1 LHKIKR
7 MYKSLHSFISNRESR
22 AVGMVFMALAVIFGA
37 WVTRLPEIKERL
49 NLDEGQLG
57 LALFFMPLGA
67 TILLP
72 FYSKIIQK
80 LGERKSTIIGILSF
94 LVAIVLPIAARTYI
108 ELMIGLFIVGLSMGL
123 TDVAMNA
130 VAAEVENQKKRVIM
144 STCHGFFSIGG
155 MIGAATASIFIG
167 LGASPLIHIGLW
179 SVVLALMVISVAKN
193 LLNSDQ
199 EHAEAHVF
207 RFPPKSILGL
217 ALIGFCIM
225 LSEGAIT
232 DWSTIYLKDNL
243 GAPAALSGL
252 GFAGFA
258 GLMSLGRFLG
268 DNLIQ
273 KYGNKQ
279 LVFLGCILSILGL
292 VMLQVNNY
300 GFAIAGLSVAGLG
313 FSVIVPILFSSAAKQ
328 PGVKASVGIASV
340 ASSGY
345 IGLLMGPVIIGFVA
359 DSWGLK
365 NGFLFLAFLTFLAL
379 LLSATVWKKSTIEKA

>member
-1 LHKIKR
+1 
-7 MYKSLHSFISNRESR
+7 
-22 AVGMVFMALAVIFGA
+22 MALAVIFGA

-67 TILLP
+67 TLLLP

-80 LGERKSTIIGILSF
+80 LGERRSTLLGILSF
-94 LVAIVLPIAARTYI
+94 LVAIILPIAANTYV
-108 ELMIGLFIVGLSMGL
+108 ELIIGLFLVGLSMGL

-130 VAAEVENQKKRVIM
+130 VAVEVENQKKRIIM

-155 MIGAATASIFIG
+155 MIGAATASIFIA
-167 LGASPLIHIGLW
+167 LGANAIVHIGLW
-179 SVVLALMVISVAKN
+179 SVLLAILVLLVAKD
-193 LLNSDQ
+193 LLNSDEQ
-199 EHAEAHVF
+199 HAEAHVF
-207 RFPPKSILGL
+207 RFPPKSIFGL

-243 GAPAALSGL
+243 DAPATLSGL

-258 GLMSLGRFLG
+258 GLMALGRFLG

-273 KYGNKQ
+273 KYGNRL
-279 LVFLGCILSILGL
+279 LVLIGCVLSIVGL
-292 VMLQVNNY
+292 LTLQIDHY

-365 NGFLFLAFLTFLAL
+365 NGFLFLAILTAIALMLTAFLI
-379 LLSATVWKKSTIEKA
+379 KKR

>member
-1 LHKIKR
+1 
-7 MYKSLHSFISNRESR
+7 MYKSLHSFLSNRESR

-67 TILLP
+67 TVLLP
-72 FYSKIIQK
+72 FYSKIIQRI
-80 LGERKSTIIGILSF
+80 GERRSTLLGILSF
-94 LVAIVLPIAARTYI
+94 LVAIILPIAARTYV
-108 ELMIGLFIVGLSMGL
+108 ELIIGLFVVGLSMGM

-130 VAAEVENQKKRVIM
+130 VAVEVENQKKRIIM

-155 MIGAATASIFIG
+155 MIGAATASIFIA
-167 LGASPLIHIGLW
+167 LGANALVHIGLW
-179 SVVLALMVISVAKN
+179 SVVLAIMVLVVAKD
-193 LLNSDQ
+193 LLNSDEQ
-199 EHAEAHVF
+199 HAEAHVF

-243 GAPAALSGL
+243 DAPATLSGL

-258 GLMSLGRFLG
+258 GLMALGRFFG

-273 KYGNKQ
+273 KYGNRL
-279 LVFLGCILSILGL
+279 LVLIGCVLSIAGL
-292 VMLQVNNY
+292 LILQIDHY

-359 DSWGLK
+359 DRWGLK
-365 NGFLFLAFLTFLAL
+365 NGFLFLAILTAIALVLTAFLI
-379 LLSATVWKKSTIEKA
+379 KKR